1 MKNVIKQ
8 NYELN
13 RKDKEELISQHSML
27 LWFTGLSGS
36 GKSTI
41 ANELASLLHQ
51 NGVLSYTLDGD
62 NVRLGINSDL
72 GFSSE
77 DRSENLRRIGEVAKL
92 FIDAGVVCLAAFVSP
107 EQKQRDLVK
116 SIVGAEDYLEIFVD
130 TPLHICEERDVKGL
144 YKKARKGEIKNFT
157 GISAPYDKPSNSDII
172 IHTEGKTPKDCAL
185 EIYELIAERLTL

>member
-13 RKDKEELISQHSML
+13 RKDKEKLISQHSIL

>member
-13 RKDKEELISQHSML
+13 RKDKEKLISQHSML